1 MPEIMKNLVD
11 QARQVQEKRVDG
23 NWTVANIQIEL
34 EGIALAIKQLQAREM
49 KFAGKNQLV
58 LLVYLYE
65 LFFIIL

>member
-1 MPEIMKNLVD
+1 MKNLVD

>member
-1 MPEIMKNLVD
+1 MPIIIMKNLVD
-11 QARQVQEKRVDG
+11 QARQVQDKRVDG

-65 LFFIIL
+65 LFFL